1 VWWGVGGELVMILN
15 DANQSMEIKTILSVQ
30 DCEEK
35 GEGGGPMTG
44 IYTPTS

>member
-35 GEGGGPMTG
+35 GEGEGGL
-44 IYTPTS
+44 